1 MVILQDTLD
10 SRRIFALARIIVED
24 PQAKEEGHAFPY
36 SQICRQ
42 GISADV
48 LLAGCERALHAGDS
62 VFFLH
67 FSYICMPY
75 ALINSTCMLCD
86 DSGSVEHSEPADLT
100 VQLTLSTV

>member
-1 MVILQDTLD
+1 MVTLQDKLD
-10 SRRIFALARIIVED
+10 SRWIFALARIIVED
-24 PQAKEEGHAFPY
+24 SQAKEEGHTLPY
-36 SQICRQ
+36 PQVCRQ
-42 GISADV
+42 GMSVNV
-48 LLAGCERALHAGDS
+48 LLAGVLLEIFL
-62 VFFLH
+62 FFA